1 VLRLLLRGGC
11 AGCGAP
17 GAPSRPLLAADPS
30 SERADLRF
38 YCENSAQ
45 QFSVIVTA
53 ASVEG
58 VEAALVQLG
67 LYDLKNLAF
76 TSWRDDW
83 RCVVSGQFNQN
94 LWKEYRAD
102 DAGDDN
108 KHGLWL
114 CFGCHAA
121 SLWGPSER
129 GARRSIFHC
138 NLAQTKA
145 KQAVPELEGWQS
157 EVYFLSL
164 YAGENRSCHPAMT
177 IEEIDTRHQKT
188 EKHEQISETMEI
200 IEDHQEIDK
209 NHPDI
214 VENNGKIR
222 ENQKAANRHIYDF
235 SSEMPQISCK

>member
-1 VLRLLLRGGC
+1 MMQAMTTSMVSGSASDAMLLRFGAPASTLLL
-11 AGCGAP
+11 
-17 GAPSRPLLAADPS
+17 
-30 SERADLRF
+30 
-38 YCENSAQ
+38 
-45 QFSVIVTA
+45 
-53 ASVEG
+53 
-58 VEAALVQLG
+58 
-67 LYDLKNLAF
+67 
-76 TSWRDDW
+76 
-83 RCVVSGQFNQN
+83 
-94 LWKEYRAD
+94 
-102 DAGDDN
+102 
-108 KHGLWL
+108 H
-114 CFGCHAA
+114 
-121 SLWGPSER
+121 

-188 EKHEQISETMEI
+188 ENHEQISETMEI